1 MIDHKLTQFF
11 VTVVASDGQNHPF
24 LIHRE
29 IEAAIRYGWAE
40 STRSRCTRNTCM
52 SHDHIIVYGSPNPDI
67 LCVHRVQ

>member
-29 IEAAIRYGWAE
+29 IEAAIRLGRE
-40 STRSRCTRNTCM
+40 HEVT
-52 SHDHIIVYGSPNPDI
+52 
-67 LCVHRVQ
+67 VHAQYLHVT